1 MPLGV
6 TIIGIG
12 GRLGSTIARE
22 VIQDDRF
29 KLVGGIVRSDSD
41 HVDKDLGE
49 LAGTPW
55 INRMS
60 VVRLEDGLQGADIV
74 IDASTPQSTVAVVR
88 RLTENGGP
96 ALISGVTGFSDEQ
109 FDALRQAAETIPV
122 LTARNF
128 SIGISLVEMLVSTA
142 AAALPAELWDAEISE
157 THHRYKA
164 DAPSGTA
171 LVLGEAVANA
181 RHQMLDLVAE
191 KSRSSAD
198 ARRLPGAIGF
208 SSRRGG
214 AIVGDHEVGFLSN
227 NEEITISHRAL
238 DRRVFAVGALTAA
251 NWLHGRSP
259 GLYGMRDVINGN

>member
-6 TIIGIG
+6 TIIGVG

-29 KLVGGIVRSDSD
+29 ELVGGIVRSDSD
-41 HVDKDLGE
+41 HVEKDLGE

-55 INRMS
+55 IRRLS
-60 VVRLEDGLQGADIV
+60 VVRLEDGLQDADIV
-74 IDASTPQSTVAVVR
+74 IDASTPQSAAAVAR
-88 RLTENGGP
+88 RLTEQGGP
-96 ALISGVTGFSDEQ
+96 CLISGVTGLSDEQ
-109 FDALRQAAETIPV
+109 SDALRQAAETIPV

-128 SIGISLVEMLVSTA
+128 SIGISLVEMLVSKA

-171 LVLGEAVANA
+171 LSLGEVVADA
-181 RHQMLDLVAE
+181 RQQILDIVAE
-191 KSRSSAD
+191 KGRAASD

-214 AIVGDHEVGFLSN
+214 GIVGDHEVGFLSN
-227 NEEITISHRAL
+227 NEEITIAHRAL

-251 NWLHGRSP
+251 HWLHGRSP
-259 GLYGMRDVINGN
+259 GLYGMRDVISGN